1 MMTYWKNIK
10 EKNDIDSSRG
20 LVLKEFEKYNDQIS
34 FECKKFNIGLS
45 STYCSYIW
53 GSLTYINKSINSKTL

>member
-1 MMTYWKNIK
+1 MVTYWKNIK
-10 EKNDIDSSRG
+10 DKNDIDSSRG
-20 LVLKEFEKYNDQIS
+20 LLLKEHEKYNDLIS

-53 GSLTYINKSINSKTL
+53 GALSFINKSINSK